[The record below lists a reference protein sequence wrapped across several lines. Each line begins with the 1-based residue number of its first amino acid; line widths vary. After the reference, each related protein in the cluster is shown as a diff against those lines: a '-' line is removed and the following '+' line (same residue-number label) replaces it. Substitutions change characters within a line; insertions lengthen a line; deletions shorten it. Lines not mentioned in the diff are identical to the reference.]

1 MRQAARGTAAHTGA
15 TLRQSNSGTR
25 SGLFE
30 VGLALFGLLFPH
42 RLYGRRHGTA
52 AIFSERFTREN
63 DIVFGLVHGSA
74 GDTIVGTAVIVAAS
88 IAITLR
94 RCIF

>member
-1 MRQAARGTAAHTGA
+1 MRQAAGRTAAHTGT

-25 SGLFE
+25 RGLFE
-30 VGLALFGLLFPH
+30 IGLALFGLLFPH
-42 RLYGRRHGTA
+42 RFYRRRHGTA
-52 AIFSERFTREN
+52 AIFSERFTRQN

-74 GDTIVGTAVIVAAS
+74 GHTIIGTAVVVAAS

-94 RCIF
+94 RSVF